1 MRYTGQT
8 GGAKKTW
15 LFDPSTA
22 ENIGAIRDALVHND
36 EYFFEDDGTTTLA
49 IVMDRILDD
58 LPEDIGEAVRL
69 VHLEGRSF
77 RAAGRILGVDH
88 KTIKSRVEKGVDAMR
103 KRLVD
108 SVWIAEM
115 LRGYLPS
122 DELKNG
128 KLSGN
133 AVNSVIRTLRKEE
146 NNE

>member
-58 LPEDIGEAVRL
+58 LPEDIGRPFGLFILKVGVSVPLVGYSGWTTRL
-69 VHLEGRSF
+69 S
-77 RAAGRILGVDH
+77 
-88 KTIKSRVEKGVDAMR
+88 SRG
-103 KRLVD
+103 
-108 SVWIAEM
+108 
-115 LRGYLPS
+115 
-122 DELKNG
+122 
-128 KLSGN
+128 
-133 AVNSVIRTLRKEE
+133 
-146 NNE
+146 